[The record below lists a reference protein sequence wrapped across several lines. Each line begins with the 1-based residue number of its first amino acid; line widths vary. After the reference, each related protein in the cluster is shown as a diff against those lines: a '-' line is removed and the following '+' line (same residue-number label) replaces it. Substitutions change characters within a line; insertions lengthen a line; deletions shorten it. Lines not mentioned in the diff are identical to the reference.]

1 MTESLLVVIPA
12 LNEAATISAV
22 VTQAKALD
30 YTVLVV
36 DDGSIDATAEYAIAA
51 GALVLQLPINLG
63 VGGALRAGFRFAV
76 DYGYTSVVQV
86 DADGQHP
93 LHQINDLRLAATQHD
108 AHLVIGSRY
117 LSNEATLAPARL
129 RRVAMW
135 LLGKIASRSAGRVLT
150 DSTSGF
156 RIIRQPLLGEFAREF
171 PSYYLGDTFEAT
183 IAAARAGYRVVE
195 IPAALSPRQHGH
207 SSAGSLRA
215 IMLIGKVLMVAI
227 ARLHPRLEQLAR
239 SPKSSQTSM

>member
-1 MTESLLVVIPA
+1 MTDSLLVIIPA
-12 LNEAATISAV
+12 LNEAVTISAV

-36 DDGSIDATAEYAIAA
+36 DDGSTDATAENAIAA

-93 LHQINDLRLAATQHD
+93 LHQISDLRLAATQHD

-135 LLGKIASRSAGRVLT
+135 LLGKVVSRSAGRVIT

-171 PSYYLGDTFEAT
+171 PSYFLGDTFEAT
-183 IAAARAGYRVVE
+183 VAATRAGYRVVE
-195 IPAALSPRQHGH
+195 IPAALSPRQHGR
-207 SSAGSLRA
+207 SSAGSLRS
-215 IMLIGKVLMVAI
+215 IMLICKVLIVVCF
-227 ARLHPRLEQLAR
+227 RLNLRIQ
-239 SPKSSQTSM
+239 SNNSDTKN

>member
-12 LNEAATISAV
+12 FNESATISSV
-22 VTQAKALD
+22 VTQAKELR

-36 DDGSIDATAEYAIAA
+36 DDGSTDATAERAAAA
-51 GALVLQLPINLG
+51 GAEVLQLPVNLG

-76 DYGYTSVVQV
+76 DHGYTSVVQV

-93 LHQINDLRLAATQHD
+93 LHQISDLCLAANEHD

-117 LSNEATLAPARL
+117 LSHEATLTPARM

-156 RIIRQPLLGEFAREF
+156 RIIRQPLLGEFARTF

-183 IAAARAGYRVVE
+183 IAAARAGYQVVE
-195 IPAALSPRQHGH
+195 IPAALSPRQHGQ
-207 SSAGSLRA
+207 SSAGSRHA
-215 IMLIGKVLMVAI
+215 IMLIVKVLVVAI
-227 ARLHPRLEQLAR
+227 ARLHPRFQHLATPPHL
-239 SPKSSQTSM
+239 SH

>member
-1 MTESLLVVIPA
+1 MTDSLLVIIPA
-12 LNEAATISAV
+12 LNEAVTISAV

-36 DDGSIDATAEYAIAA
+36 DDGSTDATAANAIAA

-93 LHQINDLRLAATQHD
+93 LHQISDLRLAATQHD

-117 LSNEATLAPARL
+117 LSNEATLTPARL
-129 RRVAMW
+129 RRIAMW
-135 LLGKIASRSAGRVLT
+135 MLGKIASRSAGRVIT

-171 PSYYLGDTFEAT
+171 PSYFLGDTFEAT
-183 IAAARAGYRVVE
+183 IAATRAGYRVVE
-195 IPAALSPRQHGH
+195 IPAALSPRQHGR
-207 SSAGSLRA
+207 SSAGSLRS
-215 IMLIGKVLMVAI
+215 IMLICKVLMVTCF
-227 ARLHPRLEQLAR
+227 RLNLRIQ
-239 SPKSSQTSM
+239 

>member
-1 MTESLLVVIPA
+1 MTDSLLVIIPA
-12 LNEAATISAV
+12 LNEAVTISGV

-36 DDGSIDATAEYAIAA
+36 DDGSTDATAENAIAA

-93 LHQINDLRLAATQHD
+93 VHQISDLRLAATQHD

-135 LLGKIASRSAGRVLT
+135 LLGKAVSRSAGRVIT

-171 PSYYLGDTFEAT
+171 PSYFLGDTFEAA
-183 IAAARAGYRVVE
+183 IAATRAGYRVVE
-195 IPAALSPRQHGH
+195 IPAALSPRKHGN
-207 SSAGSLRA
+207 SSAGSLRS
-215 IMLIGKVLMVAI
+215 IMLTCKVLIVVFF
-227 ARLHPRLEQLAR
+227 RLNLRIQ
-239 SPKSSQTSM
+239 SNNSDTKN